1 MRLPFPQSTR
11 DTHMSF
17 RTLRGVASAMT
28 FLALAVTACGGTDES
43 PAGLTTAPK
52 PGSIPVY
59 AGGATSRDIVP
70 TGKGLDVADDTVP
83 PPRTRYRIEY
93 HNGALPSSTSVA
105 YILRYGNW

>member
-28 FLALAVTACGGTDES
+28 FLALAVTACGGTDTS
-43 PAGLTTAPK
+43 PAALTTAPR

-59 AGGATSRDIVP
+59 AGGPTTRDIVP
-70 TGKGLDVADDTVP
+70 TGKLDISGDTAA
-83 PPRTRYRIEY
+83 PPRTRYRIDY
-93 HNGALPSSTSVA
+93 HNGPLTP
-105 YILRYGNW
+105 